1 MGFFN
6 KRRGDN
12 RLVKMGESANKRVL
26 SLPIK
31 QAEVIGGIADELPI
45 KKLGFARKV
54 ACSSFIKEKVKR
66 LKLQA
71 LIKIILMRQIKQFFL
86 FFFYINIRH

>member
-26 SLPIK
+26 SPPLR
-31 QAEVIGGIADELPI
+31 QAGVIAGIADSL
-45 KKLGFARKV
+45 
-54 ACSSFIKEKVKR
+54 SIKEVDFASKARGNSSIKEAMKR
-66 LKLQA
+66 LKPQA
-71 LIKIILMRQIKQFFL
+71 LIKIILMGF
-86 FFFYINIRH
+86 

>member
-26 SLPIK
+26 SPPVR
-31 QAEVIGGIADELPI
+31 QAGVIAGIADSL
-45 KKLGFARKV
+45 
-54 ACSSFIKEKVKR
+54 SIKEVDFASKAKGNSSIKEAMKR
-66 LKLQA
+66 LKLQV
-71 LIKIILMRQIKQFFL
+71 LIHIILNGL
-86 FFFYINIRH
+86 N